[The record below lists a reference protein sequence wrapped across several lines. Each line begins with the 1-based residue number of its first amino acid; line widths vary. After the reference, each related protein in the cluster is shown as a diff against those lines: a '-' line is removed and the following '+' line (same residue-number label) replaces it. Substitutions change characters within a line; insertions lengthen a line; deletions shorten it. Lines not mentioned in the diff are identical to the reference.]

1 MSDVETRPTQVYTP
15 RGRSLE
21 YPERAYGRV
30 ERFAGRIPLR
40 CADGAKNAKYKQG
53 RHVLPEV
60 QALLPYEGN

>member
-21 YPERAYGRV
+21 YPERAYDRV

-40 CADGAKNAKYKQG
+40 RADGAKNAEYEQG
-53 RHVLPEV
+53 RLVLPEV